1 MGASRYTKS
10 RITVRQNFLLL
21 VIFFI
26 AGCSQLPNFFD
37 QKLST
42 NNQPDKLKNL
52 AKDRPVK
59 FTKIAY
65 NKLGGWSSDKHSKA
79 LNTFVKSCR
88 NVESKPSGQRL
99 GIRGFD
105 GLIDA
110 YQRACEV
117 AQMINKKMSDNASRV
132 FFENWFEPY
141 KIESLG
147 SDFGLFTGYY
157 EPELNGSR
165 IFSEKFKFPIYKR
178 PKDLISSNL
187 GLFKQKWKGRQ
198 ISGRL
203 QGNRV
208 VPFATRESIESG
220 ALIGKGLELLWVDNA
235 IDAFFLHIQGSGR
248 IRLDTG
254 EVVRVGF
261 SGRNGQPYFAIGRD
275 LVKMGELTK
284 SNVSMQTIRT
294 WLERNPDKASD
305 LMNKNKSYVF
315 FREIKNIITAK
326 HSGLG
331 ATGPIGAA
339 GIPLTAGRSL
349 AIDRAYFSMGLL
361 FWIDT
366 RHPLTQNPLRK
377 LMVSQDT
384 GGAIVGPIRGDYF
397 WGSGKKAYEA
407 AGLMKEKGKFFIL
420 LPRN

>member
-1 MGASRYTKS
+1 MILRLY
-10 RITVRQNFLLL
+10 FLLF

-26 AGCSQLPNFFD
+26 ASCSQLPSFLD
-37 QKLST
+37 QKPSV
-42 NNQPDKLKNL
+42 
-52 AKDRPVK
+52 KDQSVK
-59 FTKIAY
+59 FIKIDY
-65 NKLGGWSSDKHSKA
+65 SELVGWSSDNHSKA
-79 LNTFVKSCR
+79 LRTFLRSCSRIRVKPSIKGLGIEGFVGFVKS
-88 NVESKPSGQRL
+88 
-99 GIRGFD
+99 
-105 GLIDA
+105 
-110 YQRACEV
+110 YQRACDA
-117 AQMINKKMSDNASRV
+117 AQMLNTEMSDKVSRT
-132 FFENWFEPY
+132 FFENWFEPF
-141 KIESLG
+141 KIQSLG
-147 SDFGLFTGYY
+147 SEFGLFTGYY

-187 GLFKQKWKGRQ
+187 GLFKKKWKGRQ
-198 ISGRL
+198 ISGQL
-203 QGNRV
+203 QGNKV
-208 VPFATRESIESG
+208 IPFATRESIESG
-220 ALIGKGLELLWVDNA
+220 ALTGRGLELLWVDSG

-254 EVVRVGF
+254 EVIRVGF
-261 SGRNGQPYFAIGRD
+261 SGRNGQPYFAIGRE

-294 WLERNPDKASD
+294 WLERHPDKASD

-315 FREIKNIITAK
+315 FREIKNKKTAK
-326 HSGLG
+326 DSFSGKV
-331 ATGPIGAA
+331 GPIGAA

-366 RHPLTQNPLRK
+366 RHPLTQKPLRK